1 MVWDAV
7 EPLRPE
13 LVRTVFGFA
22 DKWTFKK
29 TDFAVI
35 AGGVVRLTGDIAR
48 ELAGV
53 VIGKF
58 PITKYMDAVK
68 IIERKL

>member
-1 MVWDAV
+1 V
-7 EPLRPE
+7 
-13 LVRTVFGFA
+13 
-22 DKWTFKK
+22 
-29 TDFAVI
+29 
-35 AGGVVRLTGDIAR
+35 AR